1 MATQAKA
8 LALFA
13 LILAS
18 PARAAEP
25 DAPPSPVD
33 IAAVKDQL
41 VLLHDGKLHYVAVIP
56 FGSVH
61 DHLYYGDGRTFYSM
75 RVLSGG
81 KAGRESW
88 SRAFWEPRVNER
100 WKASLD
106 FRNDAYVVQCDDRK
120 TTLTP
125 VATAEQTKLLA
136 DARFLGPLWRRQAHA
151 LARDTAGTYYYVDR
165 MCESEGSI
173 DYRLFAGP
181 RGNLKRQ
188 KMINVVADSQGEIF
202 ATKSGKLRLVL
213 DKRES
218 LWIAGKK
225 ETKLLSLPID
235 ENAVMIYSQLG
246 VYSGQ
251 RLGTPCDDL

>member
-1 MATQAKA
+1 MATLAKA

-33 IAAVKDQL
+33 ISAVKDQL
-41 VLLHDGKLHYVAVIP
+41 VFLQDGKAHLIAVIP
-56 FGSVH
+56 FGSVY
-61 DHLYYGDGRTFYSM
+61 DHLNYGDGRTFYSM

-106 FRNDAYVVQCDDRK
+106 FKDNAYVLQCDDRK
-120 TTLTP
+120 TKLTLVP
-125 VATAEQTKLLA
+125 DAERVKLLA
-136 DARFLGPLWRRQAHA
+136 EARFLGSLWRRQAHA
-151 LARDTAGTYYYVDR
+151 LARDTAGNYYYVDR
-165 MCESEGSI
+165 VRESEGSI

-213 DKRES
+213 DKHES

-235 ENAVMIYSQLG
+235 ENAVLIYSQLG